1 MQHLPELYH
10 YFLRAGKIS
19 TDTRNDV
26 SGSIFFALSG
36 ANFNGNEYAKYAL
49 ENGAIL
55 AVIDQKEYN
64 LDDRYFFVEDSL
76 ETLQELARLHRSKMN
91 CQVIG
96 ITGSNGKTTTKELI
110 ANVLTTER
118 KINST
123 KGNLNNHIGVPLTI
137 LSIETNTEI
146 AIVEMGAN
154 HKGEIAL
161 LCNIAQPQFGI
172 ITNIGKAHLEGFGSF
187 EGVKEA
193 KNELYDFLKSSNG
206 LAFVN
211 EDDSLLM
218 DLSKELKRTTYGPNS
233 KFSKAE
239 IKKFKPFL
247 NISWE
252 YNSHNYL
259 CRTKLFGQYNADNIY
274 AAIATGIHFG
284 ISPENINNAIANYQ
298 PENNRSQL
306 VKTETNLLIMDA
318 YNANPVSMSGA
329 IENFIEYQPNNP
341 WLILGDMF
349 ELGNISREEH
359 KKIIDLLKESL
370 FENILLVGKEFFSL
384 RSNNSFVSFPNLQDA
399 DNYLA
404 EHPIRNAEILVKG
417 SRGIELEKLLKHL

>member
-55 AVIDQKEYN
+55 AVIDQKEYD

-91 CQVIG
+91 CQVVG

-118 KINST
+118 KISST

-154 HKGEIAL
+154 HKDEIAL

-187 EGVKEA
+187 DGVKEA

-211 EDDSLLM
+211 QNDPLLM
-218 DLSKELKRTTYGPNS
+218 DLSKELKRTTYGSNS
-233 KFSKAE
+233 KLFKAE
-239 IKKFKPFL
+239 IKKSKPFL
-247 NISWE
+247 SISWE
-252 YNSHNYL
+252 YNNHNYL
-259 CRTKLFGQYNADNIY
+259 CKTNLFGQYNADNIY
-274 AAIATGIHFG
+274 AAIATGLYFG
-284 ISPENINNAIANYQ
+284 ISPEDVNNAIANYKAN
-298 PENNRSQL
+298 NNRSQL
-306 VKTETNLLIMDA
+306 LKTETNLLILDA
-318 YNANPVSMSGA
+318 YNANPVSMSAA
-329 IENFIEYQPNNP
+329 INYFTEYQPNNP
-341 WLILGDMF
+341 WLVLGDMF
-349 ELGNISREEH
+349 ELGNTSREEH
-359 KKIIDLLKESL
+359 KKIIDLLKESP
-370 FENILLVGKEFFSL
+370 FENILLVGKDFFSL

-417 SRGIELEKLLKHL
+417 SRGIELEKLLKHF

>member
-1 MQHLPELYH
+1 MQHLLELYN
-10 YFLRAGKIS
+10 YFLSTGKVS

-36 ANFNGNEYAKYAL
+36 ANFNGNEHAKYAL

-55 AVIDQKEYN
+55 AVIDQKEHD
-64 LDDRYFFVEDSL
+64 LGAKYFLVKDSL
-76 ETLQELARLHRSKMN
+76 KTLQDLARLHRSKMK

-110 ANVLTTER
+110 ANVLSTER
-118 KINST
+118 KINFT

-137 LSIETNTEI
+137 LSIESDTEI
-146 AIVEMGAN
+146 AVVEMGAN

-161 LCNIAQPQFGI
+161 LCDIAQPEFGI

-187 EGVKEA
+187 DGVKEA
-193 KNELYDFLKSSNG
+193 KSELYYFLKSSNG
-206 LAFVN
+206 TVFAN
-211 EDDSLLM
+211 QNDPLLM
-218 DLSKELKRTTYGPNS
+218 DLSQELKRITYGSNS
-233 KFSKAE
+233 KLFKAE
-239 IKKFKPFL
+239 IKKSKPFL
-247 NISWE
+247 NISWRF
-252 YNSHNYL
+252 NSHNYL
-259 CRTKLFGQYNADNIY
+259 CSTKLFGRYNADNIY
-274 AAIATGIHFG
+274 AAIATGLYFG

-298 PENNRSQL
+298 PDNNRSQL
-306 VKTETNLLIMDA
+306 LKTETNLLIMDS

-349 ELGNISREEH
+349 ELGETSLEEH
-359 KKIIDLLKESL
+359 EKIIDLLKKCH
-370 FENILLVGKEFFSL
+370 FENVLLVGKDFFKI
-384 RSNNSFVSFPNLQDA
+384 RSNNSFESFSNLQEA

-404 EHPIRNAEILVKG
+404 EHPIRDAEILVKG
-417 SRGIELEKLLKHL
+417 SRGIELEKLLKYL